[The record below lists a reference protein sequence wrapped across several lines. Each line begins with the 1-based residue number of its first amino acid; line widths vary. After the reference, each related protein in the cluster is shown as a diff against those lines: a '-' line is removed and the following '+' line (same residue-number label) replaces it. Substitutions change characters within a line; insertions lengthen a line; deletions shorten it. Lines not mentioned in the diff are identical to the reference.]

1 MINHHL
7 YRNNHDIIYYVSHIP
22 FLTLEMGV
30 VFFYTAQANMYA
42 SVSWVLELQVYVTM
56 SSIYSF

>member
-7 YRNNHDIIYYVSHIP
+7 YRNNHDIIYYVSPIP

-30 VFFYTAQANMYA
+30 VFFYTAQA